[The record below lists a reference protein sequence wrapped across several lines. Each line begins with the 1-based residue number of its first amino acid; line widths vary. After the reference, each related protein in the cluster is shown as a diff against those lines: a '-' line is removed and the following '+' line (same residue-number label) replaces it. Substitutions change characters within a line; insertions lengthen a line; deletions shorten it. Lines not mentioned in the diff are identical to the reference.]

1 MSLNNKLYENLNYSF
16 FFSFFLMGDK
26 TRAQINPYLL
36 ETLRNEHCELGNK
49 IKQLSIE
56 II

>member
-1 MSLNNKLYENLNYSF
+1 MSLNNKNENLNY
-16 FFSFFLMGDK
+16 SFFLMGDK

-36 ETLRNEHCELGNK
+36 ETLRNEHCELGTK